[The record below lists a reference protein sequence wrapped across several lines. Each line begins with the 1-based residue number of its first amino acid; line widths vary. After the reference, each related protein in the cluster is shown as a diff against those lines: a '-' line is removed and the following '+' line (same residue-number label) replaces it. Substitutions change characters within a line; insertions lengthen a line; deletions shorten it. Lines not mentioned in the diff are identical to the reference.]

1 MRANLSVHE
10 PRQPQDA
17 DTALAFSMEGH
28 NGVQA
33 GERPAALT
41 PFAWAPGWN
50 SPQSWN
56 KYMDEVGGHS
66 LGGDAGVRLIEPA
79 ANAPSRAVDGIAAM
93 PRQTPLPTGRFEV
106 IVAHHIF
113 GSEELSAKA
122 PPMQSRIPAPYV
134 ALNDADA
141 DALGWAEGAAVMV
154 ALEGVEVE
162 LPLQRHPLQARG
174 TVAIPRLPG
183 APFAVAGRHAEVRAA
198 VRA

>member
-33 GERPAALT
+33 GDRPAALT

-56 KYMDEVGGHS
+56 KYTDTVGGHS
-66 LGGDAGVRLIEPA
+66 LGGDAGVRIIEPA
-79 ANAPSRAVDGIAAM
+79 ANAPKVPVYANHVPAAFKASTAEL
-93 PRQTPLPTGRFEV
+93 QV
-106 IVAHHIF
+106 VASQHIF

-122 PPMQSRIPAPYV
+122 VPVQSRIPAAHV
-134 ALNDADA
+134 ALNASDAEV
-141 DALGWAEGAAVMV
+141 LELAEGALVDV
-154 ALEGVEVE
+154 QLDGQTIR
-162 LPLQRHPLQARG
+162 LPLQRHADLARGLLAVPVLPGVPFVAAGVQAR
-174 TVAIPRLPG
+174 
-183 APFAVAGRHAEVRAA
+183 VAGVSRA
-198 VRA
+198 